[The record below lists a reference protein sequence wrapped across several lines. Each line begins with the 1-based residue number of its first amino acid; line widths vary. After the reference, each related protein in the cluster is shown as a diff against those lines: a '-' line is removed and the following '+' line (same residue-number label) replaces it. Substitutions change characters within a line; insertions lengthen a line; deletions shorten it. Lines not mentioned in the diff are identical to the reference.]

1 MPKTDGEIKIFNK
14 FGELVRTYT
23 EEQSDEEMDYKEKA
37 SIFAEKNG
45 YSIGEPPAVL
55 ADPTAP
61 TDPELLGSSE
71 EVAKPKGKGKGK
83 K

>member
-1 MPKTDGEIKIFNK
+1 MSKTDGEIKIFNK

-45 YSIGEPPAVL
+45 YSIGEPPTEL

-61 TDPELLGSSE
+61 TSPELIGSGE
-71 EVAKPKGKGKGK
+71 QVEKQKGKGKGK